1 MGQNDYQKTNDS
13 IVRQSSLKFVQDY
26 QRTIGCPLSLKEILG
41 ITNVIVDYC
50 QQGWSKELGEKLD
63 KIDKHIQ
70 SKFEEL

>member
-70 SKFEEL
+70 SKFEEV